1 MLTDYIAD
9 LIEWKKENFDG
20 AIYSAIKKI
29 LASQGKCSM
38 VEIAMHVNLTTW
50 TFKRRF
56 LSETGLTPKQ
66 FAKIIQFDRSLAQ
79 LSANDYTT
87 LTDIA
92 YQNGFADQSHFIRV
106 FKSFTRKTPK
116 QLKGKT

>member
-1 MLTDYIAD
+1 MLTDYVTD
-9 LIEWKKENFDG
+9 LIEWRKKSFDG
-20 AIYSAIKKI
+20 AIYRAIKKI
-29 LASQGKCSM
+29 LVSQGNCN
-38 VEIAMHVNLTTW
+38 IAETAMEVNLTPW

-66 FAKIIQFDRSLAQ
+66 FAKIIQFDRSLSQ
-79 LSANDYTT
+79 LSANDYKT